1 MNLSARQ
8 LRAFVALADEKHFTR
23 AAQRC
28 HLTQPAFSA
37 LIRQLE
43 DSAGLRLFDR
53 DTRNVELTAE
63 GRVLEASAR
72 RLLADMELAMDDLRD
87 HAAGRRGR
95 VTLAALPSLA
105 AGWLPGLLAG
115 FRERHPGISIDL
127 RDALLDPCLDMVRS
141 GQADFAVASERPDMS
156 ELAIEFLYADRYF
169 LVCRGDHPLAQV
181 EQARLRDIA
190 RYPLIQLAR
199 GSSVRKH
206 LDVALGA
213 AAPPVFEVEHLATVT
228 GLVRGGAGR
237 VGGAGDDIV
246 PFRRRG
252 LAHRAAGRTR
262 ALTRPLHLCGA
273 RGAACRWRRRPCMT
287 CYGSGASSW
296 VERDRLAGGP
306 VGRAQA
312 VHHAVIGVGNMTGP
326 RPCRHRLPRRFSGG
340 PAAHRGGKPELSQYA
355 IGD

>member
-213 AAPPVFEVEHLATVT
+213 AAPPPVFEVEHLATVT
-228 GLVRGGAGR
+228 GLVRAGLGVSVVPAMTLFHFGGEDLR
-237 VGGAGDDIV
+237 IV
-246 PFRRRG
+246 P
-252 LAHRAAGRTR
+252 LAGR
-262 ALTRPLHLCGA
+262 ALTRPLHLV
-273 RGAACRWRRRPCMT
+273 RR
-287 CYGSGASSW
+287 
-296 VERDRLAGGP
+296 E
-306 VGRAQA
+306 GRSLSVAAQA
-312 VHHAVIGVGNMTGP
+312 LYDLL
-326 RPCRHRLPRRFSGG
+326 RERRVELGG
-340 PAAHRGGKPELSQYA
+340 EG
-355 IGD
+355 